1 MGILEQIDQKYDGL
15 SKSHKAIADY
25 ILESYDKAQYLTA
38 NKLAA
43 VTGVSEATVV
53 RFTTEIGFTGYP
65 AFQQALKE
73 ELKSKLTSVQRLD
86 YTDRFQ
92 DDSQAVNDV
101 MKTDIDN
108 VKVTLANIDQKKMNE
123 AVETILGARKIYI
136 MGIRS
141 SATLSEFMHFYMTV
155 LFDDVVQV
163 RSNCTNELFEQVMP
177 ITEDDVLIGISF
189 PRYSARTINSMAY
202 AHKRGAKTIAI
213 TDRDKT
219 PMTEHADISLFATSS
234 MASFVDSLTAPLS
247 LINALLVT
255 LGMHR
260 KDHIKSSFESLET
273 LWSQYK
279 VYETGRDRKDN
290 DDFPAP

>member
-1 MGILEQIDQKYDGL
+1 MGILETIEQIYPNL
-15 SKSHKAIADY
+15 SKSHKMIADY
-25 ILESYDKAQYLTA
+25 ILASYDKAAYMTA
-38 NKLAA
+38 ARIA
-43 VTGVSEATVV
+43 SETGVSEATVV
-53 RFTTEIGFTGYP
+53 RFTTEIGFSGYP
-65 AFQQALKE
+65 VFQQTLKE

-86 YTDRFQ
+86 YTERFA
-92 DDSQAVNDV
+92 DDQQAVQEV
-101 MKTDIDN
+101 MKADIDN
-108 VKVTLANIDQKKMNE
+108 VKETLANIDPEAFDE
-123 AVETILGARKIYI
+123 AVRTILGANKIYI
-136 MGIRS
+136 MGIRA

-155 LFDDVVQV
+155 LFDDVIQV

-177 ITEDDVLIGISF
+177 ITENDVLIGISF

-213 TDRDKT
+213 TDRNGT
-219 PMTEHADISLFATSS
+219 AMTEHADVALLATSS

-247 LINALLVT
+247 LINALLVA

-260 KDHIKSSFESLET
+260 KEHIKSSFESLET

-290 DDFPAP
+290 DEFPAP

>member
-1 MGILEQIDQKYDGL
+1 MGILEQIVQKYDGL

-108 VKVTLANIDQKKMNE
+108 VKETLANIDQKKMNE
-123 AVETILGARKIYI
+123 AVETILDARKIYI

>member
-1 MGILEQIDQKYDGL
+1 MGILEQIAQSYESL

-108 VKVTLANIDQKKMNE
+108 VKETLANIDHKKMNE

-279 VYETGRDRKDN
+279 VYEIGRDRKDN